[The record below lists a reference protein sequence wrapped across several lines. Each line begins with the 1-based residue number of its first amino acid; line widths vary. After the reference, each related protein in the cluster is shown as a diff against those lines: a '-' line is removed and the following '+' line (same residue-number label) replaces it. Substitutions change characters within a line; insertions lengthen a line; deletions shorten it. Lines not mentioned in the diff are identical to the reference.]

1 MEVKGQRSRSP
12 LRSEPSP
19 HSPPPTLHLPLQH
32 AEDERNRTS
41 WIQGRRPV
49 WAMRQSDLSLTS
61 KNFYDLGAK
70 GDLTD
75 GLWITDGETEVLNVE
90 SEQKGPQ
97 LFPVELEGSP
107 ASCGTPIWCSFGP
120 MLFRK

>member
-1 MEVKGQRSRSP
+1 
-12 LRSEPSP
+12 
-19 HSPPPTLHLPLQH
+19 
-32 AEDERNRTS
+32 
-41 WIQGRRPV
+41 
-49 WAMRQSDLSLTS
+49 MRLSDLILAF
-61 KNFYDLGAK
+61 KNLYDLGAK
-70 GDLTD
+70 RDLTD